1 MPESSDSKAAT
12 DIVVESPVT
21 HRVTR
26 FGTLN
31 LIVLAT
37 LIGCIIALFSRLMH
51 VEDMIGKLLDQK
63 HRKGLMDAI
72 LSRPVAP
79 SSPPPPSPP
88 PPPPE
93 EEEEEEEA
101 EEEEEEDVAEQV
113 VVVEESAP
121 APPLEE
127 PVRQTR
133 RSRRLVQEEDEEE
146 GTPD

>member
-93 EEEEEEEA
+93 EEEEEEA